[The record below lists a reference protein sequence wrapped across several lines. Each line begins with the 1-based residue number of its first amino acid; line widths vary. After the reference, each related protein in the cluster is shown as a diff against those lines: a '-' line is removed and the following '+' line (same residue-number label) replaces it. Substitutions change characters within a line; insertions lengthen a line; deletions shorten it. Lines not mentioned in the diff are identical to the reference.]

1 MRKYAFEIKYLP
13 IGTVDEFDSESIADN
28 YNLKHYLC
36 KPGAVY
42 ADKIIAQSENMK
54 KIYIKKI
61 EYLAFLIRFIIMEER
76 NEEIDTISVA
86 DPGSP
91 FRLLRCFSGEVAG
104 L

>member
-42 ADKIIAQSENMK
+42 ADKIIVQSENMK
-54 KIYIKKI
+54 KIYIKKLVDTFGE
-61 EYLAFLIRFIIMEER
+61 EYTQIWKNKIQVTKYI
-76 NEEIDTISVA
+76 
-86 DPGSP
+86 
-91 FRLLRCFSGEVAG
+91 
-104 L
+104 